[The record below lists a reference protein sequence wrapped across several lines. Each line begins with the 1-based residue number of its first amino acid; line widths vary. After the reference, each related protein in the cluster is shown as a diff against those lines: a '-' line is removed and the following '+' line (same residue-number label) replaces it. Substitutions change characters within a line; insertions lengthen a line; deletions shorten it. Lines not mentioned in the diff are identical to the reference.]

1 MISHKKPPTL
11 SSADKLRLKIK
22 EEKEASSK
30 TSSEVKWTQ
39 QISAMSNMT
48 LSNKMELMTSLSRN
62 TSIDAPEILLEMQLF
77 RVHLEIELWLEDAE
91 RESPQVRNRYTI
103 SIMNMVKDISLMGI
117 LTPSV
122 KNALSTVLNVL
133 GFGVYTPTL
142 LSATKSVDRRK
153 LGFRFTKLVDSKSD
167 KPLHPFMAITEHPV
181 IWQLLFFGQFMDRS
195 MDSSPDR
202 RVSFE
207 PDAWQRRVLDGIDQ
221 NKSLLVVGK
230 SLYLLIQRSLCLTR
244 LHSSNKCWEDVYF
257 LLRYGES
264 LEGI

>member
-1 MISHKKPPTL
+1 VIPQKKPPTL

-30 TSSEVKWTQ
+30 TSSEIKWTQ

-48 LSNKMELMTSLSRN
+48 LSNKVELMTSLSRN
-62 TSIDAPEILLEMQLF
+62 TSIEAPEILLEMKLF
-77 RVHLEIELWLEDAE
+77 GVHLEIEMWLEDAE
-91 RESPQVRNRYTI
+91 RESPQVRTRYTV
-103 SIMNMVKDISLMGI
+103 SIMKTMKDISLMGI

-122 KNALSTVLNVL
+122 KNALSTVLIVL
-133 GFGVYTPTL
+133 GFEDYIPTL
-142 LSATKSVDRRK
+142 LSATKSVDRR
-153 LGFRFTKLVDSKSD
+153 LGFRFTKLIDSKTE
-167 KPLHPFMAITEHPV
+167 KPLHPFMAITEHPIV
-181 IWQLLFFGQFMDRS
+181 WQLLFFGQFMDRS

-230 SLYLLIQRSLCLTR
+230 SFRSLTQRLIVLIQLCLPQLQQVLGRR
-244 LHSSNKCWEDVYF
+244 LF
-257 LLRYGES
+257 LTTLWRKS
-264 LEGI
+264 